1 MAARQ
6 LREYIVSH
14 RRTTR
19 ETTYFTR
26 KCLQNIAGRLQPGA
40 RVGFVQMPGAASGA
54 AAGHKRG
61 TGGDLPPFPEFDP
74 ISEQQLKRF
83 KVDYL
88 HDGTLAVLKQ
98 RGTPPAATWHYVVP
112 ADDLHL
118 FLLSLALAGLG
129 INRAFAKVGLQLCA
143 GWARRLGPE
152 HSVWCGGVLHA
163 CHPSCTSTLCTDSP
177 CTPCHLPAMQA
188 YQQYRVRLSDN
199 PDGTPRWT
207 GDGAEGLGKGG
218 VAAWSKLDIVAADRR
233 PLAPAAD
240 PPIHPFQVN
249 RINEHWQASAGG
261 LWGDACWGP
270 VHVVAACNSCIQQGR
285 EQPCVSCLPAL
296 LCCWC

>member
-19 ETTYFTR
+19 ETTYLTR

-54 AAGHKRG
+54 AAGRQRSAG
-61 TGGDLPPFPEFDP
+61 DDLPPFPDFDP

-88 HDGTLAVLKQ
+88 HDGTLVVLKQ
-98 RGTPPAATWHYVVP
+98 RGTPPGATWHYVVP

-129 INRAFAKVGLQLCA
+129 INRAFTKVGLQLPA
-143 GWARRLGPE
+143 GQGGWGRSTQCCVEACCLHGSHLARPL
-152 HSVWCGGVLHA
+152 CID
-163 CHPSCTSTLCTDSP
+163 STLHT
-177 CTPCHLPAMQA
+177 LP
-188 YQQYRVRLSDN
+188 
-199 PDGTPRWT
+199 P
-207 GDGAEGLGKGG
+207 
-218 VAAWSKLDIVAADRR
+218 
-233 PLAPAAD
+233 
-240 PPIHPFQVN
+240 
-249 RINEHWQASAGG
+249 
-261 LWGDACWGP
+261 
-270 VHVVAACNSCIQQGR
+270 ACNAGIPAVQGAAQR
-285 EQPCVSCLPAL
+285 QP
-296 LCCWC
+296 